1 MNSKDREKRNKTIRS
16 YAKYSGLAYQLVGLV
31 VVSLFIGLKADKYFG
46 NTENNYITAILVI
59 VVFFAYMYR
68 LYIILIKNDGAK

>member
-1 MNSKDREKRNKTIRS
+1 MNSKDRDKRNNTIRS

-31 VVSLFIGLKADKYFG
+31 VVSLFLGLKADKYFG
-46 NTENNYITAILVI
+46 NTDNNYITAILVL